1 MELILWR
8 HAEAED
14 GADDMA
20 RVLTPKGRRQA
31 ARMAQWLTAQLDG
44 PVQVIASP
52 ALRTRATADAL
63 DMPYAIDWRIA
74 PDASADQ
81 LLAASGW
88 PDGHGIVILVGHN
101 LAISVLAARLTG
113 IMDTALDTV
122 PDTASD
128 TAPDTASD
136 TVPDTAPQSALVL
149 RRGAAWWFACD
160 GVGTGRRPTLKA
172 VMTPALLKPA

>member
-1 MELILWR
+1 MPGPAPGALAQSAQAESRLAGAQPDPQRTLMELILWR

-88 PDGHGIVILVGHN
+88 PDGHGIVILVGH
-101 LAISVLAARLTG
+101 
-113 IMDTALDTV
+113 
-122 PDTASD
+122 
-128 TAPDTASD
+128 
-136 TVPDTAPQSALVL
+136 
-149 RRGAAWWFACD
+149 
-160 GVGTGRRPTLKA
+160 
-172 VMTPALLKPA
+172 

>member
-63 DMPYAIDWRIA
+63 DLPYAIDWRIA

-101 LAISVLAARLTG
+101 PAISVLAARLTG
-113 IMDTALDTV
+113 IL
-122 PDTASD
+122 D

-136 TVPDTAPQSALVL
+136 TAQQSALAL

-160 GVGTGRRPTLKA
+160 GVGTQRRPTLKA

>member
-81 LLAASGW
+81 LLTASGW
-88 PDGHGIVILVGHN
+88 PAGHGIVILVGHN
-101 LAISVLAARLTG
+101 PAISVLAARLTG
-113 IMDTALDTV
+113 ILDTV

-128 TAPDTASD
+128 TAS
-136 TVPDTAPQSALVL
+136 DTAPQSALVL

>member
-63 DMPYAIDWRIA
+63 DLPYAIDWRIA

-101 LAISVLAARLTG
+101 PAISVLAARLTG
-113 IMDTALDTV
+113 ILEN
-122 PDTASD
+122 PSD
-128 TAPDTASD
+128 TAPETAS
-136 TVPDTAPQSALVL
+136 DTAPQSALAL

-160 GVGTGRRPTLKA
+160 GVGTQRRPTLKA

>member
-101 LAISVLAARLTG
+101 PAISVLAARLTG
-113 IMDTALDTV
+113 ILDTV
-122 PDTASD
+122 PDTAS
-128 TAPDTASD
+128 
-136 TVPDTAPQSALVL
+136 DTAPQSALVL